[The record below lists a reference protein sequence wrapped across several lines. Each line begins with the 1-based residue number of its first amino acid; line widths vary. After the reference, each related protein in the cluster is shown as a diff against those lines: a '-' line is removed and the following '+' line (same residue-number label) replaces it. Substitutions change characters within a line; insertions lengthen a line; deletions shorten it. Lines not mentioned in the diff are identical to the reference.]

1 MGSICMIYVKEK
13 DLVVPGEILAEDDY
27 YAGRG
32 TFQENGKVCS
42 NLLGLVSLRNKKI
55 SVIPLKSKYLPSEPI
70 TATMMTNVIALNP
83 KVPGSPVRGCKNC
96 AFCSIDVKHE
106 YCQWKEAV

>member
-1 MGSICMIYVKEK
+1 
-13 DLVVPGEILAEDDY
+13 
-27 YAGRG
+27 
-32 TFQENGKVCS
+32 
-42 NLLGLVSLRNKKI
+42 
-55 SVIPLKSKYLPSEPI
+55 